1 MSKANQKAPELR
13 TAEALRLW
21 KAILRDY
28 SLDEAGVELL
38 RTCVMS
44 YDNFLKFQ
52 EILMRSGPV
61 YTTKDKLIKRNP
73 IVDLIRTERAGFL
86 QSLKDLGLESEGEE
100 KRRPGRP
107 SVRYGL

>member
-1 MSKANQKAPELR
+1 MSKANHKAPNIKS
-13 TAEALRLW
+13 AEAIRLW

-28 SLDEAGVELL
+28 NLDEAGVELL
-38 RTCVMS
+38 RTCVIS
-44 YDNFLKFQ
+44 YDNFLRFQ
-52 EILMRSGPV
+52 EILMRTGPV
-61 YTTKDKLIKRNP
+61 YTTKEKLVKRNP
-73 IVDLIRTERAGFL
+73 VCDLLRVERAGFL